1 MKIELGQ
8 GQFVFDKSSNKL
20 TCRGK
25 SIHLTEKE
33 SQVLLELINAP
44 SVVTREELYQRVWR
58 TTFKSDSALSRVIKE
73 LRKKFNDDAYNSQ
86 YIKTVK
92 EPISGYQFIA
102 SIEEL
107 PSEEAGKSK
116 RAENKKNLIWTA
128 LGGVSLLL
136 ITVLAWQLFNPAA
149 VADAPANISLKN
161 ITLPKRWYFE
171 ISMSHDQKYM
181 ANLGNEVGNRSEK
194 KLFVTSNVDGYPVL
208 AEIPEAFSP
217 VFDESNQYLAY
228 AQRTDGECELSILTL
243 DDELNKTTNKTPNK
257 KRVSKCEMADGD
269 ISIAW
274 GHEGKFLYV
283 AESGKENL
291 ARGLYKYNIETGRR
305 ENLLSSKFGG
315 LGIYRVYAIPN
326 KNQLLLLE
334 GEDWINVEVSVLDL
348 KDLKRQK
355 VTSLVYPL
363 LSVAAFEDGFVIR
376 DSINNGLI
384 KIDYE
389 TGTQTDIL
397 GPQSEM
403 VFVPKRVGHN
413 GISFISGELYQIEIM
428 NSADEQ
434 PITSENVDYYPVVQG
449 GDLYFASRR
458 SGRDQIWKLHDG
470 VMSQITNIRFSTLI
484 LSFDAK
490 NKSDDEFISVSTSK
504 GIIMY
509 KNGHEWASTCGKE
522 QGATHGKF
530 NNDVTKLMYA
540 LPVQD
545 TYQLFECDL
554 DSGNITQL
562 TTQGALVG
570 FYADN
575 DVYFVDIARE
585 SLFKISSDG
594 KHKIIGEKVKL
605 MNPHDGVLE
614 SKELYFTN
622 IGESGVKALDLT
634 NGKVRDLLPEV
645 TGSISLSLDNDIIF
659 THKKVVAT
667 NPKLLIY
674 N

>member
-25 SIHLTEKE
+25 PIHLTEKE

-107 PSEEAGKSK
+107 PSEEADKSK

-243 DDELNKTTNKTPNK
+243 DDELNKTPNK

-274 GHEGKFLYV
+274 DHEGKFLYV

-449 GDLYFASRR
+449 GELYFASRR
-458 SGRDQIWKLHDG
+458 SGRDQIWKLHEG
-470 VMSQITNIRFSTLI
+470 VKSQITNIRFSTLI
-484 LSFDAK
+484 LSFDVK

-570 FYADN
+570 FYAEN

-622 IGESGVKALDLT
+622 IGESGVKVLDLT

-645 TGSISLSLDNDIIF
+645 TGSISLSLDGDIIF